1 MKIFKATL
9 SLVLAMLMV
18 ASLTACHNT
27 TMTLEEY
34 YEKNKVIYD
43 NLSETTED
51 GNSLVYSVRDNSL
64 VLTATISIEVDDDS
78 LETYRSALQQSI
90 ENSEDDYLEVLEN
103 VQEDVPDATFIV
115 EFVDKNGK
123 VLYSKEYK

>member
-18 ASLTACHNT
+18 VSLTACLNT

>member
-18 ASLTACHNT
+18 VSLTACLNT

-90 ENSEDDYLEVLEN
+90 ETSEDDYLEVLEN

-123 VLYSKEYK
+123 LLYSKEYK

>member
-18 ASLTACHNT
+18 VSLTACLNT

-115 EFVDKNGK
+115 EFVDKNN
-123 VLYSKEYK
+123 VLLASKEYK